1 MISDE
6 RSTPRLVCRHSPRC
20 STPPRPPN
28 TTTTTTNPCLYSAC
42 CRLPSSL
49 RGPVAMT
56 AESASSPPSLA
67 ERCIGPHKKAFTHLI
82 KRHHNAV
89 RNAQFT
95 HLVLSAAPPPS
106 SLISFR
112 VNLRDSYCVD
122 FSSIHWSRGSI
133 VTLFLVFSSIS

>member
-1 MISDE
+1 MNTPLRVLSAAFPRVVPPPSPPKPLSLFTMLPFAFFPLRPGRNDSRE
-6 RSTPRLVCRHSPRC
+6 RL
-20 STPPRPPN
+20 
-28 TTTTTTNPCLYSAC
+28 L
-42 CRLPSSL
+42 SL
-49 RGPVAMT
+49 
-56 AESASSPPSLA
+56 PSLA
-67 ERCIGPHKKAFTHLI
+67 EHCIGPHKKAFTQLI

-122 FSSIHWSRGSI
+122 FSSIHWSRRSI
-133 VTLFLVFSSIS
+133 MTLFPVFDSIS